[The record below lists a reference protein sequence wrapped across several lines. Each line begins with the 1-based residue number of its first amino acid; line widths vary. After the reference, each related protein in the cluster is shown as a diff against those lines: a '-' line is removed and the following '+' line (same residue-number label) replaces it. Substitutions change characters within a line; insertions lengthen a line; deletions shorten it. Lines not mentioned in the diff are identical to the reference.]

1 MSSPPST
8 SPSSFSSGAGAVK
21 QVPGLPSTHSGP
33 PPSSP
38 ITPPS
43 DSNRGTVAQPRCS
56 TDNPVLA
63 PLVAPQAKSF
73 SAPTPTRTTPSTPE
87 RESLFAGQHTAHQR
101 SSLQVALQLGLSL
114 LGFVYQDKQ
123 GPISN
128 SDTTQCVD
136 SRRVFVCSSL
146 HPVEYQ
152 EEGRRHTTPSDFC
165 CSCLVRLALARE
177 LPSLCRL
184 LTKTSPQEQILLR
197 DLPRFSLKDL
207 LPMHR
212 EVGDHPTRRSIAFT
226 EATR

>member
-8 SPSSFSSGAGAVK
+8 SPSSFSSGRGAVR
-21 QVPGLPSTHSGP
+21 QALGLLFAYSGP
-33 PPSSP
+33 PPSSL

-63 PLVAPQAKSF
+63 LLVAPQAKSF
-73 SAPTPTRTTPSTPE
+73 SAPTPTRTTQPTPE
-87 RESLFAGQHTAHQR
+87 RESLIAGQHTAPQR

-128 SDTTQCVD
+128 SDTYQCVD
-136 SRRVFVCSSL
+136 SRRVFVCSLL
-146 HPVEYQ
+146 HPVEFQ

-165 CSCLVRLALARE
+165 YPCLVRLALAQD

-184 LTKTSPQEQILLR
+184 LTKTSPQEKIL
-197 DLPRFSLKDL
+197 
-207 LPMHR
+207 
-212 EVGDHPTRRSIAFT
+212 
-226 EATR
+226 ATRSAPRAQRSWRSSH